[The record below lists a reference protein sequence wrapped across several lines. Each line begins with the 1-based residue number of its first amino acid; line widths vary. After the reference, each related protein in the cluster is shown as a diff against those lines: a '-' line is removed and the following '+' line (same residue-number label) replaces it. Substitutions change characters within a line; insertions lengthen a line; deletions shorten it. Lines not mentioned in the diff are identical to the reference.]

1 MTNEI
6 TDSSNEKSIGN
17 IIAEAHN
24 LSPQQVDQVLK
35 HQRQTGTKFGEA
47 AVELGLVKRED
58 VLWAL
63 SQQFHYPYAAEGRKS
78 VSTELVVATSPFDA
92 AAEFFRDIR
101 SQLISAVFD
110 ASDSQLALAVC
121 SPDVGD
127 GKSFFAANLAAAFSQ
142 LGGRTLLIDAD
153 MRRPRQHEIFRLD
166 SGRSGLSSVLSGRA
180 ETNVLRPIDALPS
193 LYLLPVGVIPP
204 NPLELVQ
211 RPTFDLLLNELSN
224 KFDYI
229 IVDTPAAAHG
239 ADARVVAA
247 KCGAAVAIGRKNVTD
262 IKAMRALVDQLEKA
276 CTTFCGT
283 VFNTYG

>member
-1 MTNEI
+1 
-6 TDSSNEKSIGN
+6 
-17 IIAEAHN
+17 
-24 LSPQQVDQVLK
+24 
-35 HQRQTGTKFGEA
+35 
-47 AVELGLVKRED
+47 
-58 VLWAL
+58 
-63 SQQFHYPYAAEGRKS
+63 
-78 VSTELVVATSPFDA
+78 
-92 AAEFFRDIR
+92 
-101 SQLISAVFD
+101 
-110 ASDSQLALAVC
+110 
-121 SPDVGD
+121 
-127 GKSFFAANLAAAFSQ
+127 
-142 LGGRTLLIDAD
+142 
-153 MRRPRQHEIFRLD
+153 
-166 SGRSGLSSVLSGRA
+166 LSGRA